1 VSGALAFSGIVS
13 AELDLLGVRLEM
25 PQARAQETKAGA
37 KIGHQRQP
45 ADIKAKRKA
54 AQESLSRLNRAGNFV
69 WGALQVV
76 TNQAVGELRSALD
89 QDASNLK

>member
-1 VSGALAFSGIVS
+1 MAFSGIAS

-25 PQARAQETKAGA
+25 PQAREQDAKAGA
-37 KIGHQRQP
+37 GIGQKRQL
-45 ADIKAKRKA
+45 AELEVKGKA